1 MKKTIISFMGI
12 LLMATGTV
20 FAQQKQANISFNETT
35 HDFGKFKEEVG
46 KISHQFEYTNTG
58 NQPLIINNVRASC
71 GCTTPE
77 WTKTPVPPGAKG
89 FIKVTYN
96 AKNRPGKF
104 HKTITVQ
111 TNSVTPTVILKIN
124 GEVLP
129 HQKTVNDFYPQKMND
144 LRLKSNHLAFMN
156 IKNTEIRTDSL
167 NIINTGS
174 TPITIGFEKI
184 PAHLTLK
191 AVPATLK
198 PNQKGHI
205 VATYDAAKKN
215 DWGFVIDRIYLT
227 INGKRVTNNRLSVSA
242 TIKEDFSKMSEKDKK
257 NAPHITVDSLT
268 FNFGTINQGDV
279 VSHNFKFKNTG
290 KSNLII
296 HKVKSSCGC
305 TATAPE
311 SKMVAKGKSS
321 SIKAT
326 FNSRGKVG
334 KQHKT
339 ITVITNDPD
348 NPEIIL
354 RITGYVNK
362 TANTTTTPRGGTPGK
377 PIKQKK

>member
-1 MKKTIISFMGI
+1 MKKTVFGFFGI
-12 LLMATGTV
+12 LLMATGIV
-20 FAQQKQANISFNETT
+20 FAQQKQANISFKETNY
-35 HDFGKFKEEVG
+35 DFGRFKEEVG
-46 KISHQFEYTNTG
+46 KVSHKFEFTNTG
-58 NQPLIINNVRASC
+58 NQPLIIKNVRASC
-71 GCTTPE
+71 GCTTPD
-77 WTKTPVPPGAKG
+77 WTKTPVAPGAKG
-89 FIKVTYN
+89 FINVTYN
-96 AKNRPGKF
+96 AKNRPNKF

-111 TNSVTPTVILKIN
+111 TNSPTTPTVILKIT
-124 GEVLP
+124 GDVIP
-129 HQKTVNDFYPQKMND
+129 RQKTVVDYYPQKMGD

-156 IKNTEIRTDSL
+156 IKNTEVRTDSL
-167 NIINTGS
+167 NIINTGAA
-174 TPITIGFEKI
+174 PITIGFERV

-215 DWGFVIDRIYLT
+215 DWGFVIDRVYLT
-227 INGKRVTNNRLSVSA
+227 INGQRITNNRLSVSA
-242 TIKEDFSKMSEKDKK
+242 TIKEDFSKMSEKEKK
-257 NAPHITVDSLT
+257 NAAHISFDTLT

-290 KSNLII
+290 KSDLLIRKI
-296 HKVKSSCGC
+296 KSSCGC

-311 SKMVAKGKSS
+311 SKVIPKGKTS

-348 NPEIIL
+348 HPETIL
-354 RITGYVNK
+354 RVTGYVNK
-362 TANTTTTPRGGTPGK
+362 TANNPNQGAAGK
-377 PIKQKK
+377 PINKK

>member
-1 MKKTIISFMGI
+1 MKKTVFSFIGI
-12 LLMATGTV
+12 LLMATGIV
-20 FAQQKQANISFNETT
+20 FAQQKQANISFNGTNY
-35 HDFGKFKEEVG
+35 DFGRFKEEVG
-46 KISHQFEYTNTG
+46 KVSHKFEFTNTG
-58 NQPLIINNVRASC
+58 NEPLIINNVRASC

-77 WTKTPVPPGAKG
+77 WTKKPVAPGAKG
-89 FIKVTYN
+89 FINVTYN
-96 AKNRPGKF
+96 AKNRPNKF

-111 TNSVTPTVILKIN
+111 TNSTTPTVILRIS
-124 GEVLP
+124 GDVIPRE
-129 HQKTVNDFYPQKMND
+129 KTVADYYPQKIGA

-156 IKNTEIRTDSL
+156 IKNTEVRTDSL
-167 NIINTGS
+167 NIINTGA
-174 TPITIGFEKI
+174 TPITVGFERV

-215 DWGFVIDRIYLT
+215 DWGFVIDRVNLT
-227 INGKRVTNNRLSVSA
+227 INGQRITNNRLSVSA
-242 TIKEDFSKMSEKDKK
+242 TIKEDFSKMTEKEKK
-257 NAPHITVDSLT
+257 NAAHINFDTLK

-279 VSHNFKFKNTG
+279 ISHNFKFKNTG
-290 KSNLII
+290 KSNLLIRKI
-296 HKVKSSCGC
+296 KSSCGC

-311 SKMVAKGKSS
+311 SKVIAKGKPS

-334 KQHKT
+334 KQYKT

-348 NPEIIL
+348 HPQTIL

-362 TANTTTTPRGGTPGK
+362 TANNPHQGTAGK
-377 PIKQKK
+377 PIRKK